1 SFVMAENTISKTE
14 ELAVKLQA
22 EKQIKVIEAKKAYDN
37 SKAILNE
44 QFHKNLSELQAKLQ
58 INLESVEISY
68 QNVLKQID
76 EQYN

>member
-1 SFVMAENTISKTE
+1 MAENTISKTE